1 MDIKG
6 TVALITGGASGLG
19 AATARRLF
27 DAGASVVLVDLP
39 ASPGAAFAAELN
51 GHELNGHQ
59 LNGHQLN
66 DRLNGHA
73 VNAGGAPANKA
84 VFAAADVTSEDQVQA
99 AVDTAVALGPL
110 RIVVNCAGIATPG
123 KVLGR
128 DGVLPLETFN
138 RVIQINLVGTFN
150 VIRLAAAAM
159 VDTEPA
165 ETELGGA
172 ERGVIINTA
181 SVAAFDGQIGQPAY
195 AASKGAVAAMTLPL
209 ARELA
214 RALVRVVTI
223 APGIF
228 ETPMMA
234 GLPQEAQDSLGR
246 QVPHPSRLG
255 RPAEYANLAAHIVE
269 NAMLNGETIRLDGAI
284 RMGPK

>member
-6 TVALITGGASGLG
+6 SVALITGGASGLG

-27 DAGASVVLVDLP
+27 DAGASVVLVDLGSS
-39 ASPGAAFAAELN
+39 AGAALASELN
-51 GHELNGHQ
+51 SRAAA
-59 LNGHQLN
+59 
-66 DRLNGHA
+66 D
-73 VNAGGAPANKA
+73 KA
-84 VFAAADVTSEDQVQA
+84 VFVPADVTVEDQVQA
-99 AVDTAVALGPL
+99 AVDAASALGPL

-128 DGVLPLETFN
+128 DGVLSLETFS
-138 RVIQINLVGTFN
+138 RVVQINLVGTFN
-150 VIRLAAAAM
+150 VVRLAAAAM
-159 VDTEPA
+159 TGTEPA
-165 ETELGGA
+165 FTELGGE

-195 AASKGAVAAMTLPL
+195 AASKGGVAAMTLPL

-214 RALVRVVTI
+214 RSLIRVVTI

-234 GLPQEAQDSLGR
+234 GLPPEAQDSLGK

-255 RPAEYANLAAHIVE
+255 RPAEYANLVAHIVD

>member
-39 ASPGAAFAAELN
+39 GSAGDAFAAELTASAAAA
-51 GHELNGHQ
+51 
-59 LNGHQLN
+59 
-66 DRLNGHA
+66 DA
-73 VNAGGAPANKA
+73 ATADGGRTA
-84 VFAAADVTSEDQVQA
+84 VFAPADVTDEVQVQA
-99 AVDTAVALGPL
+99 AVDAAAALGPL

-128 DGVLPLETFN
+128 EGVLPLEAFN

-159 VDTEPA
+159 ANTEPTA
-165 ETELGGA
+165 TELGGA

-195 AASKGAVAAMTLPL
+195 AASKGAVAAMTLPI

-214 RALVRVVTI
+214 RSLIRVVTI

-234 GLPQEAQDSLGR
+234 GLPQEAQDSLGQ